1 MNWTVNLSLAAAVL
15 AASQAALAGQ
25 LVTAEEVQASD
36 NAAPVLVMQA
46 AVPDPLAPVIT
57 LADLNALN
65 KPLKNPFSMEISFK
79 SQAGAGL
86 DLTSFKAFYGT
97 FKIDITDRL
106 LKEATKTLAGLK
118 LANVEV
124 PAGRHKILLR
134 INDSQGRTTD
144 KELAFQVE

>member
-1 MNWTVNLSLAAAVL
+1 MRLKLHLLLAAVL
-15 AASQAALAGQ
+15 LPLGQLCYAAQLITPEEALASQTEPELLLMQSAA
-25 LVTAEEVQASD
+25 
-36 NAAPVLVMQA
+36 
-46 AVPDPLAPVIT
+46 PDPLAPVIT
-57 LADLNALN
+57 LADLSALD
-65 KPLKNPFSMEISFK
+65 KPLKDPFSMEIFFK

-86 DLTSFKAFYGT
+86 DFASFKAFYGT

-134 INDSQGRTTD
+134 INDSQGRTAE
-144 KELAFQVE
+144 KELAFRVE